1 MRTQMLVAAMSIL
14 ALGRPSLAENQAREV
29 VGSISNVIVYRGQ
42 ALVTRRIEM
51 DLPEGGSELIVQK
64 LPNRIVPESLY
75 AEAFEGLTVT
85 SVRYRE
91 RAVKEDTREEVK
103 KLEAQIEQIQTD
115 IRHAEAQR
123 RIIAQNMETLFKL
136 QEFTVSAQSSDLNR
150 GVLQFEPLEK
160 LVSYIASMRGEYQ
173 SRILKLDDKIIELNK
188 QLELL
193 QRKLAEL
200 QAGRS
205 RTEREAVLVV
215 NSPSRKKT
223 VIEVNCLVNNASWLP
238 QYNLRARAE
247 ESKVTVEY
255 NAIMH
260 QASGENWTD
269 VALSLSTTQPTMAA
283 GSPGLE
289 PIKVEVTEAK
299 GRRWGLLRR
308 ARQSLSEADAV
319 SYKTAAG
326 KEVYIDLSDEFKQ
339 LQTVRQEMGRKGA
352 EAEAILNLNAQTS
365 QMLEFQADETA
376 AEVMKKEAKRFARTE
391 GVSVT
396 YDLGKGLSMPSR
408 SDQQLITIAA
418 FDAKADFLMIG
429 TPLLTDYVYLQADVV
444 NGSDVILLAGPAS
457 MYRDGEFVGRGGLE
471 MVTMGEKFT
480 AGFGVDSQIQISR
493 EFKDKKVDTLWGDR
507 VEKYNYRIAINNY
520 KNTKVKLRLLERIP
534 YTEDEE
540 LEISGFEANTPLSKN
555 AEYVRK
561 EKDRGI
567 LRWDLNLAAATA
579 EEKATIVTYSYIM
592 KYDNDMQIQPAPVQ
606 R

>member
-1 MRTQMLVAAMSIL
+1 MLVAAMSIL
-14 ALGRPSLAENQAREV
+14 VLGRPSLAENQTREV

-123 RIIAQNMETLFKL
+123 RVIAQNMETLFKL

-160 LVSYIASMRGEYQ
+160 LVSYIATMRAEYQ
-173 SRILKLDDKIIELNK
+173 GQILKLDDKIIELNK
-188 QLELL
+188 QLGLV

-223 VIEVNCLVNNASWLP
+223 VIEVNYLVNNANWLP
-238 QYNLRARAE
+238 QYNLRARPE

-255 NAIMH
+255 NTIMH
-260 QASGENWTD
+260 QASGEDWTD
-269 VALSLSTTQPTMAA
+269 VALSLSTAQPTMAA
-283 GSPGLE
+283 GAPVLD
-289 PIKVEVTEAK
+289 PMKVEVAEAR
-299 GRRWGLLRR
+299 GGRWGW
-308 ARQSLSEADAV
+308 LS
-319 SYKTAAG
+319 SYKRKRAAQPVDAEYD
-326 KEVYIDLSDEFKQ
+326 KALEQEVYLDLSDEFKR
-339 LQTVRQEMGRKGA
+339 LQSQRQQMARAGRA
-352 EAEAILNLNAQTS
+352 SQTELS
-365 QMLEFQADETA
+365 SVALSNQMMELQADETA
-376 AEVMKKEAKRFARTE
+376 AEVIKKEAKRFARTE

-429 TPLLTDYVYLQADVV
+429 TPLLTDYVYLQSDVV

-457 MYRDGEFVGRGGLE
+457 MYRDGEFVGRGRLE

-507 VEKYNYRIAINNY
+507 VERYDYRIAINNY

-540 LEISGFEANTPLSKN
+540 LEISGFEANTPLSKD

-579 EEKATIVTYSYIM
+579 EEKATIVTYSYTM
-592 KYDNDMQIQPAPVQ
+592 KYDNDMQIQPAPV
-606 R
+606 RR

>member
-1 MRTQMLVAAMSIL
+1 MLVAAMSIL
-14 ALGRPSLAENQAREV
+14 ALGRPSLAENQTREV

-123 RIIAQNMETLFKL
+123 RVIAQNMETLFKL

-160 LVSYIASMRGEYQ
+160 LVSYIATMRGEYQ
-173 SRILKLDDKIIELNK
+173 SQILKLDDEIIELNK
-188 QLELL
+188 QLGLL
-193 QRKLAEL
+193 RRKLAEL

-223 VIEVNCLVNNASWLP
+223 VIEVNYLVNNASWLP
-238 QYNLRARAE
+238 QYNLRGRPE

-260 QASGENWTD
+260 QASGEDWTD
-269 VALSLSTTQPTMAA
+269 VALNLSTAQPTMAA
-283 GSPGLE
+283 GAPLLD
-289 PIKVEVTEAK
+289 PMKVKVAEVR
-299 GRRWGLLRR
+299 GGRWGWLRR
-308 ARQSLSEADAV
+308 TKMADKALEEE
-319 SYKTAAG
+319 YDEDL
-326 KEVYIDLSDEFKQ
+326 EVQTYIDLSSEFKQ
-339 LQTVRQEMGRKGA
+339 LRTARQEMARKGA
-352 EAEAILNLNAQTS
+352 DAAAILNLNAQTS
-365 QMLEFQADETA
+365 QMLELQADETA

-418 FDAKADFLMIG
+418 FDARADFLMIG
-429 TPLLTDYVYLQADVV
+429 TPLLTDYVYLQSDVV

-471 MVTMGEKFT
+471 TVTMGEKFT

-507 VEKYNYRIAINNY
+507 VERYDYRIAINNY
-520 KNTKVKLRLLERIP
+520 KNSKVKLRLLERIP
-534 YTEDEE
+534 YSENEE
-540 LEISGFEANTPLSKN
+540 LEISGFETNIGLSKD

-567 LRWDLNLAAATA
+567 LRWDLNLAAGTA
-579 EEKATIVTYSYIM
+579 EEKATIVTYSYTM
-592 KYDNDMQIQPAPVQ
+592 KYDNDMQIQPVPVQ

>member
-1 MRTQMLVAAMSIL
+1 MLVAAMSIL
-14 ALGRPSLAENQAREV
+14 ALGRPSLAENQTREV

-123 RIIAQNMETLFKL
+123 RVIAQNMETLFKL

-160 LVSYIASMRGEYQ
+160 LVSYIATMRGEYQ
-173 SRILKLDDKIIELNK
+173 SQILKLDDEIIELNK
-188 QLELL
+188 QLGLL
-193 QRKLAEL
+193 RRKLAEL

-223 VIEVNCLVNNASWLP
+223 VIEVNYLVNNASWLP
-238 QYNLRARAE
+238 QYNLRGRPE

-260 QASGENWTD
+260 QASGEDWTD
-269 VALSLSTTQPTMAA
+269 VALNLSTAQPTMAA
-283 GSPGLE
+283 GAPLLD
-289 PIKVEVTEAK
+289 PMKVKVAEVR
-299 GRRWGLLRR
+299 GGRWGWLRR
-308 ARQSLSEADAV
+308 TKMADKALEEE
-319 SYKTAAG
+319 YDEDL
-326 KEVYIDLSDEFKQ
+326 EVQTYIDLSSEFKQ
-339 LQTVRQEMGRKGA
+339 LRTARQEMARKGA
-352 EAEAILNLNAQTS
+352 DAAAILNLNAQTS
-365 QMLEFQADETA
+365 QMLELQADETA

-396 YDLGKGLSMPSR
+396 YDLGKALSMPSR

-418 FDAKADFLMIG
+418 FDTKADFLMIG
-429 TPLLTDYVYLQADVV
+429 TPLLTDYVYLQSDVV

-457 MYRDGEFVGRGGLE
+457 MYRDGEFVGRGSLE
-471 MVTMGEKFT
+471 TVTMGEKFT

-507 VEKYNYRIAINNY
+507 VERYDYRIAINNY
-520 KNTKVKLRLLERIP
+520 KNSKVKLRLLERIP
-534 YTEDEE
+534 YSENEE
-540 LEISGFEANTPLSKN
+540 LEISGFETNIGLSKD

-579 EEKATIVTYSYIM
+579 EEKATIVTYSYTM
-592 KYDNDMQIQPAPVQ
+592 KYDNDMQIQPVPVQ

>member
-1 MRTQMLVAAMSIL
+1 MRTRMLVAAMSIL
-14 ALGRPSLAENQAREV
+14 ALGRPSLAENQTREV

-123 RIIAQNMETLFKL
+123 RVIAQNMETLFKL

-160 LVSYIASMRGEYQ
+160 LVSYIATMRGEYQ
-173 SRILKLDDKIIELNK
+173 SQILKLDDEIIELNK
-188 QLELL
+188 QLGLL
-193 QRKLAEL
+193 RRKLAEL

-223 VIEVNCLVNNASWLP
+223 VIEVNYLVNNASWLP
-238 QYNLRARAE
+238 QYNLRGRPE

-260 QASGENWTD
+260 QASGEDWTD
-269 VALSLSTTQPTMAA
+269 VALNLSTAQPTMAA
-283 GSPGLE
+283 GAPLLD
-289 PIKVEVTEAK
+289 PMKVKVAEVR
-299 GRRWGLLRR
+299 GGRWGWLRR
-308 ARQSLSEADAV
+308 TKMADKALEEE
-319 SYKTAAG
+319 YDEDL
-326 KEVYIDLSDEFKQ
+326 EVQTYIDLSSEFKQ
-339 LQTVRQEMGRKGA
+339 LRTARQEMARKGA
-352 EAEAILNLNAQTS
+352 DAAAILNLNAQTS
-365 QMLEFQADETA
+365 QMLELQADETA

-418 FDAKADFLMIG
+418 FDARADFLMIG
-429 TPLLTDYVYLQADVV
+429 TPLLTDYVYLQSDVV

-471 MVTMGEKFT
+471 TVTMGEKFT

-507 VEKYNYRIAINNY
+507 VERYDYRIAINNY
-520 KNTKVKLRLLERIP
+520 KNSKVKLRLLERIP
-534 YTEDEE
+534 YSENEE
-540 LEISGFEANTPLSKN
+540 LEISGFETNIGLSKD

-567 LRWDLNLAAATA
+567 LRWDLNLAAGTA
-579 EEKATIVTYSYIM
+579 EEKATIVTYSYTM
-592 KYDNDMQIQPAPVQ
+592 KYDNDMQIQPVPVQ

>member
-1 MRTQMLVAAMSIL
+1 MRTRMLVAAMSIL
-14 ALGRPSLAENQAREV
+14 ALGRPSLAENQTREV

-123 RIIAQNMETLFKL
+123 RVIAQNMETLFKL

-173 SRILKLDDKIIELNK
+173 GQILKLDDGIIESNN
-188 QLELL
+188 QLGLL
-193 QRKLAEL
+193 RRKLAEL

-223 VIEVNCLVNNASWLP
+223 VIEVNYLVNNASWLP
-238 QYNLRARAE
+238 QYNLRGRPE

-260 QASGENWTD
+260 QASGEDWTD
-269 VALSLSTTQPTMAA
+269 VALSLSTAQPTMAA
-283 GSPGLE
+283 GAPLLD
-289 PIKVEVTEAK
+289 PMKVEVAEVR
-299 GRRWGLLRR
+299 GGRWGWLRR
-308 ARQSLSEADAV
+308 TKMADKALEEE
-319 SYKTAAG
+319 YDKDL
-326 KEVYIDLSDEFKQ
+326 EVQTYIDLSSEFKQ
-339 LQTVRQEMGRKGA
+339 LRTARQEMARKGA
-352 EAEAILNLNAQTS
+352 DAAAILNLNAQTS
-365 QMLEFQADETA
+365 QMLELQADETA

-408 SDQQLITIAA
+408 
-418 FDAKADFLMIG
+418 
-429 TPLLTDYVYLQADVV
+429 
-444 NGSDVILLAGPAS
+444 
-457 MYRDGEFVGRGGLE
+457 
-471 MVTMGEKFT
+471 
-480 AGFGVDSQIQISR
+480 
-493 EFKDKKVDTLWGDR
+493 
-507 VEKYNYRIAINNY
+507 
-520 KNTKVKLRLLERIP
+520 
-534 YTEDEE
+534 
-540 LEISGFEANTPLSKN
+540 
-555 AEYVRK
+555 
-561 EKDRGI
+561 
-567 LRWDLNLAAATA
+567 
-579 EEKATIVTYSYIM
+579 
-592 KYDNDMQIQPAPVQ
+592 
-606 R
+606 